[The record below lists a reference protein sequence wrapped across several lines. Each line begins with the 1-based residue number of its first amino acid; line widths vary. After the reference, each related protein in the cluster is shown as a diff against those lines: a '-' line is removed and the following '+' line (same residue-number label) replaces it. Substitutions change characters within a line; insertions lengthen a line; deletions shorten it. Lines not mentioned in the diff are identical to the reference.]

1 MGDLSPASRGIWGI
15 SPPNTGVYGG
25 FLPRIKGYMGDLSP
39 VSREKYGG
47 LIPHLALFSVGNQK
61 HRQSVGPRM
70 SVHSYGGRGQKVDGE
85 EEEGDG
91 LDGLSELLGSED
103 ALDTGFA
110 RNTEIDHQVALKR
123 PATASRKPGERVS
136 AFLAQNSHITPAAS
150 PDPDQY
156 GDYRE
161 ASQWHIPESYVKHWG
176 RVPEIIKTIPINM
189 TPVPGVCMTPT
200 LQHEGKMFG
209 ESKSFSLMRAAS
221 LDHLASPHSGMTYC
235 FVSECLSEIPSVS
248 LKTLFFFDNC
258 RKILQT
264 QDRGPY
270 VFPTNKIGLL
280 V

>member
-1 MGDLSPASRGIWGI
+1 
-15 SPPNTGVYGG
+15 
-25 FLPRIKGYMGDLSP
+25 
-39 VSREKYGG
+39 
-47 LIPHLALFSVGNQK
+47 
-61 HRQSVGPRM
+61 M
-70 SVHSYGGRGQKVDGE
+70 SVHSYGGGSRKVDE
-85 EEEGDG
+85 EEAEADG
-91 LDGLSELLGSED
+91 LDGLSEFLGSED

-110 RNTEIDHQVALKR
+110 GNTEIEPPAARKR
-123 PATASRKPGERVS
+123 PATVPTKPGERIS

-156 GDYRE
+156 EDYRE
-161 ASQWHIPESYVKHWG
+161 ASQWHIPESYVKHWE

-209 ESKSFSLMRAAS
+209 ESKSFSLMRGAS

-235 FVSECLSEIPSVS
+235 FLSECLSEIPSVS
-248 LKTLFFFDNC
+248 LKALFFFDNC

-264 QDRGPY
+264 QDRGSY